1 MHDVLES
8 FCAIYCFRG
17 NHIKGAFSLV
27 YTVSVTS
34 LSVSDH
40 GTRVVSLR
48 CCPRPGITL
57 RVSLRGTMLSGSW
70 RRGTWSR
77 GPDWAVLWFWRLSM
91 ITRTVPPTA
100 VWSPYT
106 RASALCCWRRPMRT
120 GGRRGG
126 SGSEPRP
133 NPYMCRR
140 RTSLSYR
147 SASSA
152 PRWPPANQRPRPSRW
167 SHEVLSHP
175 ACKRTAQVSLI
186 VPFMFGGGFTVLHLR
201 VSSITI
207 LSLITRNGQCTL
219 RPKSCFSY
227 SSSFPI
233 KTHATDAKTHTIEPG
248 LNFPR

>member
-1 MHDVLES
+1 MALVSSRSGAVL
-8 FCAIYCFRG
+8 
-17 NHIKGAFSLV
+17 V
-27 YTVSVTS
+27 
-34 LSVSDH
+34 
-40 GTRVVSLR
+40 
-48 CCPRPGITL
+48 
-57 RVSLRGTMLSGSW
+57 RVSPSECLWEEPCCREAGAEEP
-70 RRGTWSR
+70 WSR
-77 GPDWAVLWFWRLSM
+77 GPGWAVLWFWRLSM

-175 ACKRTAQVSLI
+175 ACKRTAQVRLI

-219 RPKSCFSY
+219 RPKSCFSH

-233 KTHATDAKTHTIEPG
+233 KRMLRIRKRIQ
-248 LNFPR
+248 LNLVWIFWGSV